1 MFSCCDILYFFVMIK
16 SLKKEILRLFF
27 IQSNFSSIL
36 ILFLFFIFSEG
47 GGDILSSF
55 DLF

>member
-1 MFSCCDILYFFVMIK
+1 MTFCSFFVMIK

-36 ILFLFFIFSEG
+36 ILILFFIFSEG